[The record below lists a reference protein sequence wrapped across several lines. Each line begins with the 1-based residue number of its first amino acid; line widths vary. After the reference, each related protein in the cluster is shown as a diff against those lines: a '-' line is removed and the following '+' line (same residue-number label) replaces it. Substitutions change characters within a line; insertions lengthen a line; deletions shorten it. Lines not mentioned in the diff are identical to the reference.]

1 MYYQYMTTPEINHIK
16 VNQNDI
22 FNFVI
27 GRDGYDPIEK
37 CIDCR
42 VYEVFDEFIYNNK
55 TKETID
61 QEDDYISFCR
71 QVSALKSKAKNMQY
85 EEVLRI
91 CEELE
96 EISPKY
102 IKL

>member
-1 MYYQYMTTPEINHIK
+1 MTAPEINHIE

-22 FNFVI
+22 FNYVI
-27 GRDGYDPIEK
+27 GKDGYDPIEK
-37 CIDCR
+37 CIDCSI
-42 VYEVFDEFIYNNK
+42 YEVFDEFIYNND

-61 QEDDYISFCR
+61 QEEDYSIFCK
-71 QVSALKSKAKNMQY
+71 QVSNLKSKAKNMQY
-85 EEVLRI
+85 EEILRI

-96 EISPKY
+96 EIAPKY

>member
-1 MYYQYMTTPEINHIK
+1 MKAHEINHIK

-27 GRDGYDPIEK
+27 GKDGYDPIEK
-37 CIDCR
+37 CIDCSI
-42 VYEVFDEFIYNNK
+42 YEVFNQFIYNNQ

-61 QEDDYISFCR
+61 QEEDYGVFCE
-71 QVSALKSKAKNMQY
+71 QVSNLKSKTKNMQY
-85 EEVLRI
+85 EEILRI

-96 EISPKY
+96 EIAPKY

>member
-1 MYYQYMTTPEINHIK
+1 MKAHEINHIK

-27 GRDGYDPIEK
+27 GKDGYDPIEK
-37 CIDCR
+37 CIDCSI
-42 VYEVFDEFIYNNK
+42 YEVFDQFIYNNQ

-61 QEDDYISFCR
+61 QEEDYGIFCE
-71 QVSALKSKAKNMQY
+71 QVSKLKSKTKNMQY
-85 EEVLRI
+85 EEILRI

-96 EISPKY
+96 EIAPKY

>member
-1 MYYQYMTTPEINHIK
+1 MTVPEINHIQ

-27 GRDGYDPIEK
+27 GKDGYDPIEK
-37 CIDCR
+37 CIDCS

-61 QEDDYISFCR
+61 QEEDYTIFSK
-71 QVSALKSKAKNMQY
+71 QVSNLKSKAKNMQY
-85 EEVLRI
+85 EEILRI

-96 EISPKY
+96 EIAPKY
-102 IKL
+102 IIL

>member
-1 MYYQYMTTPEINHIK
+1 MTVPEINHIQ

-22 FNFVI
+22 FNYVI
-27 GRDGYDPIEK
+27 GKDDYDPIEK
-37 CIDCR
+37 CIDCS

-61 QEDDYISFCR
+61 QEEDYTMFSK
-71 QVSALKSKAKNMQY
+71 QVSNLKSKAKNMQY
-85 EEVLRI
+85 EEILRI

-96 EISPKY
+96 EIAPKY
-102 IKL
+102 IIL

>member
-1 MYYQYMTTPEINHIK
+1 MTVPEINHIE

-27 GRDGYDPIEK
+27 GKDRYDPIEK
-37 CIDCR
+37 CIDCSI
-42 VYEVFDEFIYNNK
+42 YEVFDEFIYNND
-55 TKETID
+55 TKETIN
-61 QEDDYISFCR
+61 QEEDYTIFCK
-71 QVSALKSKAKNMQY
+71 QVSNLKCKAKNMQY
-85 EEVLRI
+85 DEIIRI

-96 EISPKY
+96 EIAPKY

>member
-1 MYYQYMTTPEINHIK
+1 MKAHEINHIK

-27 GRDGYDPIEK
+27 GKDGYDPIEK
-37 CIDCR
+37 CIDCSI
-42 VYEVFDEFIYNNK
+42 YEVFDQFIYNNQ

-61 QEDDYISFCR
+61 QEEDYGVFCE
-71 QVSALKSKAKNMQY
+71 QVSNLKSKTKNMQY
-85 EEVLRI
+85 EEILRI

-96 EISPKY
+96 EIAPKY